1 MPKKKKNKNSKFP
14 KILIWTLIV
23 ILIIL
28 MIVSFSTPVHMT
40 EIVLYP

>member
-1 MPKKKKNKNSKFP
+1 MPKKKKIKTSKIP